1 MSKVDPSRP
10 DIVAFVE
17 KASKALGREIPPP
30 KDVFGFGNGLAYLDD
45 RLLERAVS
53 GAKTATTSWPVPDP
67 LYWGPGDYSVILD
80 GKGEP
85 AALMHT
91 LSFRRCKF
99 KDVDEE
105 FALAE
110 AEGNYEEYR
119 RGHVWHYGQ
128 GEDGHLFNDESEVL
142 CERFE
147 VVWHANVEGTE
158 GR

>member
-1 MSKVDPSRP
+1 MSKVDTQRP
-10 DIVAFVE
+10 DVVAFIE
-17 KASKALGREIPPP
+17 EASKALGRAIPPA

-45 RLLERAVS
+45 RLLERAIS

-67 LYWGPGDYSVILD
+67 LYWGPGDYSVILN

-91 LSFRRCKF
+91 NSFRQCKF
-99 KDVDEE
+99 KDVEEE

-110 AEGNYEEYR
+110 AEGDYESYR
-119 RGHVWHYGQ
+119 EGHFWHYGR
-128 GEDGHLFNDESEVL
+128 GENGHLFSDESEVL

-147 VVWHANVEGTE
+147 VVYHRPQEKPEG
-158 GR
+158 